1 MFTPSSFPCVA
12 WRINQRANTPIPVG
26 IEAPY
31 VGLYQTDQHSFYL
44 CEGGE
49 LMHCSELYES
59 IYQAIT
65 DCVAADMECEDRRYK
80 LVECNVPTVSA
91 LGVAA

>member
-1 MFTPSSFPCVA
+1 
-12 WRINQRANTPIPVG
+12 
-26 IEAPY
+26 
-31 VGLYQTDQHSFYL
+31 
-44 CEGGE
+44 
-49 LMHCSELYES
+49 MHCSELYES

-65 DCVAADMECEDRRYK
+65 DCVAADMECEYRRYK

>member
-59 IYQAIT
+59 IYHALSACAT
-65 DCVAADMECEDRRYK
+65 VVAERQGN
-80 LVECNVPTVSA
+80 LVECNVPTGSA

>member
-12 WRINQRANTPIPVG
+12 WRINQRSLPVPII

-59 IYQAIT
+59 IYHALSACAT
-65 DCVAADMECEDRRYK
+65 VVAERQGN
-80 LVECNVPTVSA
+80 LVECNVPTGSA